1 MSRIGHPPGGNG
13 AVHEV
18 DLIDPT
24 GTERDAARMKGAATW
39 PPLRRNR
46 DFLAVLLG
54 QGVSALGDAV
64 SFTAVPLL
72 VLRLTGSGA
81 AVGLIGMLQF
91 IPDLAFGLIAGAYV
105 DRWDR
110 RLVMLAADIGRGVL
124 TALIPLS
131 LLLGWPTMVV
141 LLLVVVPINTLRVF
155 FQAAYIAAVPNL
167 VGRDRIAAGA
177 SAVEGVS
184 AFGYIAGPAIA
195 GILVVAVGPA
205 TTLALD
211 AASFFV
217 SAATLLIVKRP
228 LSEGRRE
235 KSERLL
241 LREIREG
248 IGFIARQPVLRL
260 AVGFWSL
267 YVFLFAAWPAVMLF
281 YVTVDRGLAP
291 DAYGVVIAGYGAGGL
306 AGSVIAARILKRRL
320 GRPILVGAAIAGGLT
335 VVTATQAWLPVLFV
349 LTVLAAIGDL
359 FVVVGFATLRATV
372 TPDRLLGR
380 ISGTTRTLSNT
391 GQALGYLA
399 AGLLLDRLAGA
410 GTLALIGGAV
420 VAVAAVF
427 SLAAPL
433 RDATT
438 HTPREVTG

>member
-1 MSRIGHPPGGNG
+1 VPAQHQREDEPI
-13 AVHEV
+13 E
-18 DLIDPT
+18 
-24 GTERDAARMKGAATW
+24 GTETQDSGGQANTATEW

-72 VLRLTGSGA
+72 VLRVTGSGA

-110 RLVMLAADIGRGVL
+110 RLVMLGADIGRGLL

-131 LLLGWPTMVV
+131 FLLGWPTMVV

-155 FQAAYIAAVPNL
+155 FQAAYVAAVPNL
-167 VGRDRIAAGA
+167 VGRDRIAAGT
-177 SAVEGVS
+177 SAFEGVS

-195 GILVVAVGPA
+195 GILAVAVGPA

-211 AASFFV
+211 AASFLV
-217 SAATLLIVKRP
+217 SAATLLVVRRP
-228 LSEGRRE
+228 LAEGRPE
-235 KSERLL
+235 KLERAL

-248 IGFIARQPVLRL
+248 IGFIVRRPALRL
-260 AVGFWSL
+260 AVAFWSL
-267 YVFLFAAWPAVMLF
+267 YVVLFAAWPAVMLF
-281 YVTVDRGLAP
+281 YVTVDRGLAA

-306 AGSVIAARILKRRL
+306 AGSIIAARIIKRRL
-320 GRPILVGAAIAGGLT
+320 GGAILVGAAIAGGLT
-335 VVTATQAWLPVLFV
+335 VVTATQAWLPVVFV

-359 FVVVGFATLRATV
+359 FVVVGFVTLRATV

-380 ISGTTRTLSNT
+380 VSGTTRTLSNT
-391 GQALGYLA
+391 GQAVGYLA
-399 AGLLLDRLAGA
+399 AGLLLDRLAGS
-410 GTLALIGGAV
+410 GTLVLIGGAV
-420 VAVAAVF
+420 LAAAGVF

-433 RDATT
+433 RDATSD
-438 HTPREVTG
+438 VTTTRQI

>member
-1 MSRIGHPPGGNG
+1 
-13 AVHEV
+13 VQHE
-18 DLIDPT
+18 DELIDRT
-24 GTERDAARMKGAATW
+24 ETERPAGHAKTAAVW

-72 VLRLTGSGA
+72 VLRVTGSGA

-110 RLVMLAADIGRGVL
+110 RLVMLAADLGRGVL

-131 LLLGWPTMVV
+131 FLLGWPTMVV
-141 LLLVVVPINTLRVF
+141 LLVVVVPINTLRVF

-177 SAVEGVS
+177 SAFEGVS

-195 GILVVAVGPA
+195 GILAVAVGPA
-205 TTLALD
+205 ITLGLD
-211 AASFFV
+211 AASFVV
-217 SAATLLIVKRP
+217 SAATLLVVTRP
-228 LSEGRRE
+228 LSESRRE
-235 KSERLL
+235 KLERAL
-241 LREIREG
+241 LREIRDG
-248 IGFIARQPVLRL
+248 IGFIVRQPALRL
-260 AVGFWSL
+260 AVGFYSL
-267 YVFLFAAWPAVMLF
+267 YVILFAAWPAVMLF
-281 YVTVDRGLAP
+281 YVTVDRGLAS
-291 DAYGVVIAGYGAGGL
+291 DAYGIVIAGYGAGGL
-306 AGSVIAARILKRRL
+306 GGSVIAARIMKRGL
-320 GRPILVGAAIAGGLT
+320 GPVMLAGAAIAGGMT
-335 VVTATQAWLPVLFV
+335 VVTATQGWLPVLFV
-349 LTVLAAIGDL
+349 LTVLAAIADL
-359 FVVVGFATLRATV
+359 FVIVGYATLRATV

-380 ISGTTRTLSNT
+380 VSATTRTLSNS
-391 GQALGYLA
+391 GQALGYLG
-399 AGLLLDRLAGA
+399 AGLLLDRLAGT
-410 GTLALIGGAV
+410 GTLALIG
-420 VAVAAVF
+420 VAVLATAGLF

-438 HTPREVTG
+438 DATRDATD